1 MTKHE
6 LSMIVRD
13 HVASDEPPFAG
24 PRDVIARGRRRVRG
38 RRLAT
43 GGVAALV
50 AVVAVGGALV
60 VGVGDEPGGPVTSVD
75 PATQQALEDYD
86 ARAMPELLDR
96 EARAVFS
103 RSVDALGPSEFDAVD
118 GNTESI
124 PPEHYDKASG
134 MSVSFGGDSEH
145 QLRVDLSHAK
155 SEAEGDAQEYCDSGL
170 EEGYYLSCSVDVVD
184 DAVIISKLWALR
196 PFDGWGD
203 GSMTALTTRQ
213 LANTDPDRLW
223 FERDVK
229 VIKSETF
236 VTYVTERVKAP
247 TQQAAEGLF
256 QVPVSDLAEL
266 GTDPRLVIPHPPAGQ
281 NGCPAWMLHPED
293 TSCGPAPDVDVEPVP
308 DE

>member
-6 LSMIVRD
+6 LSMLVRD
-13 HVASDEPPFAG
+13 HVSSDEPPFAG
-24 PRDVIARGRRRVRG
+24 PDDVIARGRRRVRG
-38 RRLAT
+38 RRFAT

-50 AVVAVGGALV
+50 AAVAAGGVLLT
-60 VGVGDEPGGPVTSVD
+60 GPGDRSDGHEVTID

-103 RSVDALGPSEFDAVD
+103 RHVDGLGPSEFEATD
-118 GNTESI
+118 GNFESV

-134 MSVSFGGDSEH
+134 MSVAFGGDSEH
-145 QLRVDLSHAK
+145 QLRVDLGHAR
-155 SEAEGDAQEYCDSGL
+155 SEAEGDAQEYCADGL
-170 EEGYYLSCSVDVVD
+170 AEGYYLECSVDVVD
-184 DAVIISKLWALR
+184 DAVLISKLWALR
-196 PFDGWGD
+196 PFDERDD
-203 GSMTALTTRQ
+203 GSMRALNTEQ
-213 LANTDPDRLW
+213 LAHTDPARLW

-236 VTYVTERVKAP
+236 VTYTTERVKAP
-247 TQQAAEGLF
+247 NQQVAEGLF
-256 QVPVSDLAEL
+256 QVPLADLAEL
-266 GTDPRLVIPHPPAGQ
+266 ATDPQLVIPHPPAGQ

-293 TSCGPAPDVDVEPVP
+293 TECVAAPDMEPLP